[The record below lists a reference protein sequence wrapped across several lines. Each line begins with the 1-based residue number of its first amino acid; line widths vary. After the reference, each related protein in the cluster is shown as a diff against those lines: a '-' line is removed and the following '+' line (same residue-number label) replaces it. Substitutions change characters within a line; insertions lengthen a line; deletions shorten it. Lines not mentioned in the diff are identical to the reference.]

1 MARVL
6 IVDDE
11 PGLREVIRMAVMR
24 LGHEVLCAPNG
35 EAGYA
40 LACEYAPNLIVSDVN
55 MPGWNGLEL
64 LRAVNGNPRLA
75 ATTVVLMTAAVT
87 PAVSAAPAFAVL
99 AKPFQL
105 TELEDLVCVALARSV
120 VVPRSIAA

>member
-24 LGHEVLCAPNG
+24 LGHEALCAPDG

-40 LACEYAPNLIVSDVN
+40 LAREYTPHLIVSDVN
-55 MPGWNGLEL
+55 MPSWSGLDL
-64 LRAVNGNPRLA
+64 LHAVRGDARLA
-75 ATTVVLMTAAVT
+75 TTTVVLITGAVT
-87 PAVSAAPAFAVL
+87 PSVSAAPAFAVL
-99 AKPFQL
+99 PKPFQL
-105 TELEDLVCVALARSV
+105 EALEDLVCAALARSV
-120 VVPRSIAA
+120 VAPRSLAA